1 MTKARLEKSKA
12 NVGEDQ
18 EPRSREFKSKVQST
32 RNGNLEIPTQELS
45 NFELIV
51 CLDTEVVKRDLESK
65 RIVKE
70 ILIQGGVNS
79 FVIE

>member
-32 RNGNLEIPTQELS
+32 RSGNFGDSMLKHENYLILS
-45 NFELIV
+45 
-51 CLDTEVVKRDLESK
+51 
-65 RIVKE
+65 
-70 ILIQGGVNS
+70 
-79 FVIE
+79 